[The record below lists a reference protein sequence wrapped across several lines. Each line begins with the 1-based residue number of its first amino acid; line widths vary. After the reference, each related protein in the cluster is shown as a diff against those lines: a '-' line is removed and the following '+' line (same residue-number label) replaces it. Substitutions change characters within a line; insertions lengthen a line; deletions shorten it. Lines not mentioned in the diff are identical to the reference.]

1 MAIRVPLFY
10 YSELKIQRQ
19 VILGGKKKK
28 KKGGISKKKKKKIAL
43 LRNTLFSV
51 PNLE

>member
-10 YSELKIQRQ
+10 YSELKIQSQ

-28 KKGGISKKKKKKIAL
+28 KGRYLQKKKKNSPFKKY
-43 LRNTLFSV
+43 TT
-51 PNLE
+51 PD

>member
-10 YSELKIQRQ
+10 YSELKIQSQ

-28 KKGGISKKKKKKIAL
+28 KKGRYLQKKKKKNSPFKKYLIFC
-43 LRNTLFSV
+43 T
-51 PNLE
+51 

>member
-10 YSELKIQRQ
+10 YSELKIQSQ

-28 KKGGISKKKKKKIAL
+28 GGTFKKKKKKK
-43 LRNTLFSV
+43 
-51 PNLE
+51 